1 MQYISNIKK
10 VRSWGMRFCTFFL
23 RMGPNWKNKLFKIT
37 PTFIDDST
45 SVLIE
50 RDAILKNVM
59 KIGVCEQN
67 IYAEEVGSLYEFDLN
82 TGIRNLKDY
91 QYYDL
96 CNGTETVEGDK
107 VSEVG
112 LF

>member
-1 MQYISNIKK
+1 
-10 VRSWGMRFCTFFL
+10 MRFCTFVWIWDQIE
-23 RMGPNWKNKLFKIT
+23 NTSWNY

-67 IYAEEVGSLYEFDLN
+67 IYAEEVGALYEFDLN
-82 TGIRNLKDY
+82 TGVRNLQNYKY
-91 QYYDL
+91 HDL
-96 CNGTETVEGDK
+96 CNGTETVEGDEVSK
-107 VSEVG
+107 VGS
-112 LF
+112 F